1 MSQAGS
7 LGEDGLLVGCGGWFN
22 GTDRVG
28 GWVVRASSGLGQSGW
43 LHGWVKLTE

>member
-22 GTDRVG
+22 GLIEWVG
-28 GWVVRASSGLGQSGW
+28 GSGFFRAGLIRMATWLGQAD
-43 LHGWVKLTE
+43 